1 MSQSR
6 FQRTVTSPSS
16 FPLKRR
22 RQQDYR
28 SYLGSLPDDWSQRGR
43 NTAVEVERACLGREI
58 GVSVVSPGPHQLCFD
73 GPVIHVPSVGACRHV
88 CCCLSRRPLTQCP
101 PGVKSAHSL
110 LRTLNNY
117 TSAHCH
123 NNTGTHTANSA
134 GPGRMCSVGPRLG
147 RRAWRL
153 LIGSGAI
160 FSAGSFTWA
169 RVHRLGPSTK
179 RRGG

>member
-1 MSQSR
+1 MSPSR

-16 FPLKRR
+16 FPLKRQ
-22 RQQDYR
+22 RQQHYR
-28 SYLGSLPDDWSQRGR
+28 SYLGSLPDDGPQRGR

-88 CCCLSRRPLTQCP
+88 CCCLSRRPPSVRCEVGRLATSHTQQLHQRTTATTTP
-101 PGVKSAHSL
+101 AH
-110 LRTLNNY
+110 
-117 TSAHCH
+117 
-123 NNTGTHTANSA
+123 THSQQ
-134 GPGRMCSVGPRLG
+134 RRSRQSRSVGPRLG
-147 RRAWRL
+147 RRARRL

-160 FSAGSFTWA
+160 LSADSFTWA
-169 RVHRLGPSTK
+169 RAHRLGPSTK